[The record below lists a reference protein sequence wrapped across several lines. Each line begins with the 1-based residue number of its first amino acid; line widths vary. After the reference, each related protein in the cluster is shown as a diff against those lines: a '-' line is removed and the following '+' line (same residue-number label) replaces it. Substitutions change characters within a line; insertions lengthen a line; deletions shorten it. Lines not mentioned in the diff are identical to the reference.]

1 MSRHSRKLHV
11 RLLRAAVVVAAG
23 TFAYRRWCLRPYSAL
38 SASAYRPANGAD
50 HYRDSPAPRSSRWA
64 ALQRSSAADPFDL
77 LVIGGGLTGLYT
89 AVDAAQRGL
98 RVALVDAADFGGGS
112 AASCMP
118 SVSPG
123 ALPYVQRA
131 LRQRDW
137 DWLRMAATVL
147 VEETT
152 WRNVAPRCVVAPDT
166 LLRRWQ
172 NWRWRG
178 TVGGSGCEAASK
190 AGAAEDGT
198 TAVLHSEETSA
209 KAPSL
214 LPFDPTPATT
224 TLLPALHS
232 TEMVEYVCAAILSTV
247 MSIFCGPLRPNLV
260 LPGPVVQARL
270 PALAPSSGPS
280 PSPARLRGGIIAND
294 FALRGNTVAV
304 SLARTAEE
312 LGVTVLSYA
321 PVFAIQEVSA
331 PATTEM
337 EMSSPSSSTRASSCA
352 GVMLVSVRDALAA
365 KAVAA
370 SLPASPDR
378 SRPRFLQRLL
388 GQSSASSPSSTAD
401 SAASPRSAVW
411 SPDAA
416 TTTHVYTRGVVNCTG
431 CWADTVK
438 AMFDGNASDTVPAAF
453 AGYQAYSYLIAP
465 ANAVHAAPPPSTP
478 PTDSHGVGQGAVAS
492 LPPLS
497 ETMRAAALLF
507 SSPRLSFASVMVL
520 PWWDRCVMLGP
531 SISSLPRLPAT
542 VTAHTNGLLHSVDG
556 YAAQRQRTLS
566 MLRSS
571 GVSVD
576 ASRLL
581 SCVSQIVPHVK
592 GPKEVPWTGALLH
605 RGYALHFSSVP
616 LPKRGDQG
624 DIEELVSLV
633 SNCADATGDAVAVA
647 RRDVPLLHV
656 YGGTPLLARR
666 IAEEA
671 VDALVYHEPPLFSE
685 KTRKKLHRCRTRYL
699 QLTTPASLCTTTD
712 SGPMNA
718 RARLE
723 TLVKD
728 TYAERVVDVVAR
740 RTHTAYTSPAEALQA
755 IPTLASVMGG
765 LLQWDEARRFSE
777 VEAARRLV
785 HSVAVT
791 V

>member
-1 MSRHSRKLHV
+1 M
-11 RLLRAAVVVAAG
+11 
-23 TFAYRRWCLRPYSAL
+23 
-38 SASAYRPANGAD
+38 
-50 HYRDSPAPRSSRWA
+50 
-64 ALQRSSAADPFDL
+64 
-77 LVIGGGLTGLYT
+77 IGGGLTGLYT

-98 RVALVDAADFGGGS
+98 RVALVDAEDFGAGS
-112 AASCMP
+112 TASCMP
-118 SVSPG
+118 SLSPG

-131 LRQRDW
+131 MRQRDW
-137 DWLRMAATVL
+137 DWLWMAATVL

-152 WRNVAPRCVVAPDT
+152 WCNVAPRCVVAPDT
-166 LLRRWQ
+166 LQRRWQ
-172 NWRWRG
+172 SWRWRRRG
-178 TVGGSGCEAASK
+178 AGGESGCEAASN
-190 AGAAEDGT
+190 AGATEGGT
-198 TAVLHSEETSA
+198 AAALHSGEPSA
-209 KAPSL
+209 RAPPLSS
-214 LPFDPTPATT
+214 FDSTPATR

-232 TEMVEYVCAAILSTV
+232 TEMVEYACAAIVSTV
-247 MSIFCGPLRPNLV
+247 MSVFCGPLRPNLV
-260 LPGPVVQARL
+260 LPRSAVEARL

-280 PSPARLRGGIIAND
+280 PSPAQLRGGIIAND

-331 PATTEM
+331 PTTAEL
-337 EMSSPSSSTRASSCA
+337 ETSSPSSSTRASSCA
-352 GVMLVSVRDALAA
+352 GVMLVSVRDALDA
-365 KAVAA
+365 KAVAT
-370 SLPASPDR
+370 SLPAPQDQ
-378 SRPRFLQRLL
+378 SRLRLLQRRP
-388 GQSSASSPSSTAD
+388 GQSSTSSPLSTAD
-401 SAASPRSAVW
+401 SAASLRSVAS

-416 TTTHVYTRGVVNCTG
+416 TTTHVYTRSVVNCTG

-438 AMFDGNASDTVPAAF
+438 AMYNGNASDTVPAAF

-465 ANAVHAAPPPSTP
+465 ANAVHAALPASTP
-478 PTDSHGVGQGAVAS
+478 PTDEHDGGHGTASS
-492 LPPLS
+492 LPLLS
-497 ETMRAAALLF
+497 ETMQAAALLF
-507 SSPRLSFASVMVL
+507 SSPRLSFVSVMVL
-520 PWWDRCVMLGP
+520 PWWDQCVMLGP
-531 SISSLPRLPAT
+531 CISSLPQLPAT
-542 VTAHTNGLLHSVDG
+542 VAANTNGPLHSVDG

-566 MLRSS
+566 MLSSS

-592 GPKEVPWTGALLH
+592 GPKEVPWAGALLH

-616 LPKRGDQG
+616 LAKGGGQG
-624 DIEELVSLV
+624 DVEEPVSLV
-633 SNCADATGDAVAVA
+633 GNCAEATGGVVAAA

-671 VDALVYHEPPLFSE
+671 VNALVYHEPPLFSE
-685 KTRKKLHRCRTRYL
+685 KTCKQLHRCRTRHL
-699 QLTTPASLCTTTD
+699 RLTTPASLCTPTD
-712 SGPMNA
+712 SAPMNA

-723 TLVKD
+723 ALVKD
-728 TYAERVVDVVAR
+728 TYAERVADVVAR
-740 RTHTAYTSPAEALQA
+740 RTHAAYTSPVEALEA

-765 LLQWDEARRFSE
+765 LLQWDEARRLSE
-777 VEAARRLV
+777 IEAARGLV